1 MSLNKLD
8 KKADIISFDP
18 FLKERSGGRCL
29 DCQTT
34 ALQTCC
40 APLHFLGKLF
50 VLDVLYFLP
59 LRNCSLKPHI
69 TTGSDSF
76 KVIVKHCNLN
86 PEGLAECK
94 SSFFCY
100 LPGQLLVPSSGL
112 GAHIMS
118 RKPLYSLKHR
128 TLRPPSDVLSTTLR
142 F

>member
-18 FLKERSGGRCL
+18 FLKEKSGGRCL

-76 KVIVKHCNLN
+76 TVIVKHCNLS
-86 PEGLAECK
+86 PEGLAECAK
-94 SSFFCY
+94 SFITEIDFVIHHARAHFFVIYLVSFWC
-100 LPGQLLVPSSGL
+100 
-112 GAHIMS
+112 
-118 RKPLYSLKHR
+118 
-128 TLRPPSDVLSTTLR
+128 LRQG
-142 F
+142 